1 MTLGRDE
8 RNEREGARRRPR
20 WMTLLT
26 VLLLLLGGRFFVTA
40 VSDLHRVATGR
51 AEVLSLDGS
60 FDAQQEALLRGQVVL
75 GNALSRHRPV
85 SLAASA
91 VARLGLGLI
100 YLFAVAAVFSGDAR
114 GRRVALLAGWAG
126 IVVSAGN
133 ALFLMLV
140 VRRMLPWLTPMLT
153 DAFAQDAA
161 RAGRAGFDPG
171 TVAAQARLFLLDVPL
186 VVTGMGVLWS
196 LLLIA
201 YFRGR
206 RVRLFYNQ
214 PRQADH
220 V

>member
-1 MTLGRDE
+1 L
-8 RNEREGARRRPR
+8 
-20 WMTLLT
+20 
-26 VLLLLLGGRFFVTA
+26 
-40 VSDLHRVATGR
+40 
-51 AEVLSLDGS
+51 
-60 FDAQQEALLRGQVVL
+60 
-75 GNALSRHRPV
+75 
-85 SLAASA
+85 
-91 VARLGLGLI
+91 
-100 YLFAVAAVFSGDAR
+100 
-114 GRRVALLAGWAG
+114 AG

-140 VRRMLPWLTPMLT
+140 VRRMLPWLTPMLA

-161 RAGRAGFDPG
+161 RSGRAGFDPG
-171 TVAAQARLFLLDVPL
+171 TVAAQARLFLVDVPL
-186 VVTGMGVLWS
+186 VVTGLGVLWS